1 MLKPWIIIGGITL
14 LIALASLLFRPK
26 DTKWAINLNR
36 PKWLVFEPLIPVI
49 WTIVFTGGALSATN
63 LWENDPGTL
72 HTWLLMG
79 LYLVL
84 EIVTVAYIPATLR
97 SRNLK
102 VGTVLGASGVVLG
115 IVLTFIVLNISGVAA
130 LLLLPYLLWS
140 PVGTYTTWEMM
151 QLNPDAA

>member
-1 MLKPWIIIGGITL
+1 MLKPWMIIGGITL
-14 LIALASLLFRPK
+14 LIALASLFFRPR
-26 DTKWAINLNR
+26 DTQWAKNLNR

-49 WTIVFTGGALSATN
+49 WTIVFTGGALSAATV
-63 LWENDPGTL
+63 WENAPGSFS
-72 HTWLLMG
+72 TWLIMG
-79 LYLVL
+79 LYLLL

-102 VGTVLGASGVVLG
+102 IGTTLGGSGVVLG
-115 IVLTFIVLNISGVAA
+115 VILTFIVWNISGLAA

-151 QLNPDAA
+151 QLNPEAT